1 MILIAVILWSMSFVL
16 TKMGLNQVTP
26 IYLASLRFSIATII
40 FMGYALIKFEIQ
52 QIKEFAK
59 DNFTNLL
66 ILGIVGV
73 TIPNILQNIGM
84 LHLTVSVASIL
95 QNSSPAF
102 TFILAAL
109 FLRESL
115 GYRKISGLVF
125 SFTGVIIISM
135 NGNIP
140 TFSNSVA
147 FYGNLMLISTAIAY
161 SIYTV
166 IGKKIVEKNSPLLIL
181 AFSTLIG
188 TILLDAISVLVEPVK
203 FTYPTKIWIIIF
215 ALAILCTVCGTLL
228 YFEALR
234 ELEASKTNVFT
245 FLIPV
250 FAVIQASIFL
260 GERIHTY
267 QIVCGALIIF
277 GIWLAQT
284 E

>member
-66 ILGIVGV
+66 VLGIVGV

-115 GYRKISGLVF
+115 GYRKIAGLVL
-125 SFTGVIIISM
+125 SFTGVIIISI

-140 TFSNSVA
+140 TFSNSMA

-181 AFSTLIG
+181 TFSTLIG
-188 TILLDAISVLVEPVK
+188 TILLDAISVLVEPVG
-203 FTYPTKIWIIIF
+203 FTYPINIWIILLT
-215 ALAILCTVCGTLL
+215 LAILCTVCGTLL
-228 YFEALR
+228 YFEALK

-260 GERIHTY
+260 GERIHAY
-267 QIVCGALIIF
+267 QIVCGALILF

>member
-66 ILGIVGV
+66 VLGIVGV

-115 GYRKISGLVF
+115 GYRKMSGLVL
-125 SFTGVIIISM
+125 SFTGVLIISM
-135 NGNIP
+135 NGNSP
-140 TFSNSVA
+140 TFGNSMA

-188 TILLDAISVLVEPVK
+188 TILLDAISILVEPVS
-203 FTYPTKIWIIIF
+203 FAYPINIWGIIF

-250 FAVIQASIFL
+250 FAVIQASVFL

-267 QIVCGALIIF
+267 QVVCGALIIF

>member
-1 MILIAVILWSMSFVL
+1 MSFVL
-16 TKMGLNQVTP
+16 TKIGLNEVTP

-40 FMGYALIKFEIQ
+40 FVGYTLIKFEMK
-52 QIKEFAK
+52 QIKEFTK
-59 DNFTNLL
+59 DNFTTLFV
-66 ILGIVGV
+66 LGMVGV
-73 TIPNILQNIGM
+73 TFPNILQNIGM

-102 TFILAAL
+102 TLMLAAI
-109 FLRESL
+109 FLRESI
-115 GYRKISGLVF
+115 GCRKVSGLLL
-125 SFTGVIIISM
+125 SLTGVIIISI

-140 TFSNSVA
+140 ILGSSMV
-147 FYGNLMLISTAIAY
+147 FYGNLMLVSTAICY

-188 TILLDAISVLVEPVK
+188 TILLDTVSILVEPVK
-203 FTYPTKIWIIIF
+203 FTYPINIWIILF
-215 ALAILCTVCGTLL
+215 VLAILCTVLGTIL
-228 YFEALR
+228 YFEVLR

-250 FAVIQASIFL
+250 FAVIQASVFL
-260 GERIHTY
+260 GERIHAY
-267 QIVCGALIIF
+267 QIICGALIIF
-277 GIWLAQT
+277 GIWITQK